1 MLPVMIMGM
10 ITITTIEP
18 LSTGASARHRTT
30 LRDIGIH
37 PHAHAGAHTHTRTRT
52 CTHTHAFT
60 HCAATAAHYHARV
73 TGLAAPYHASAQRN
87 HRALRGALRVL
98 GHRTCG
104 ALPCEYSVSTPST
117 HRALGV
123 LITEYTNGNHRR
135 GPRSRAKRNSGES
148 ERSRERHT
156 GAAPTTAHITQHQAP
171 HKRTLKVLLQSLSE
185 DAPARSGRGSPSTSP
200 RGCTRWRR
208 GTRAARPRTGSC
220 CALAPAGTRSTHVV
234 LGVLTRGIPEY
245 SQGYTPAARRRAV
258 QLRTHAR
265 APVAAAKCG
274 LSSRCSV
281 PKNCQ
286 GVPGVCVCQRVRGRA
301 LVCACL
307 RARVRGRATACAL
320 CVRVCTR
327 LCVRVCVCEWVY
339 VCAHVPARASAC
351 VRVCVCA

>member
-1 MLPVMIMGM
+1 MYTRPCIHAFIHGGALPC
-10 ITITTIEP
+10 
-18 LSTGASARHRTT
+18 ASHRT
-30 LRDIGIH
+30 
-37 PHAHAGAHTHTRTRT
+37 
-52 CTHTHAFT
+52 C
-60 HCAATAAHYHARV
+60 
-73 TGLAAPYHASAQRN
+73 
-87 HRALRGALRVL
+87 GALPRERSEKSQSTQSDHRVL
-98 GHRTCG
+98 GHRACG

-123 LITEYTNGNHRR
+123 LITEYTNGNHRI
-135 GPRSRAKRNSGES
+135 GPRSRASAIPERERES
-148 ERSRERHT
+148 ERARERLT
-156 GAAPTTAHITQHQAP
+156 GAAPTTAHIMQHQAP
-171 HKRTLKVLLQSLSE
+171 HKHTQKVLLQSLSE
-185 DAPARSGRGSPSTSP
+185 DGPARSGRGSPSTSP

-258 QLRTHAR
+258 QLRAHAR
-265 APVAAAKCG
+265 APVAAVKCG

-320 CVRVCTR
+320 CVR
-327 LCVRVCVCEWVY
+327 
-339 VCAHVPARASAC
+339 A
-351 VRVCVCA
+351 CVCARVRVRSA

>member
-1 MLPVMIMGM
+1 MYTHPC
-10 ITITTIEP
+10 
-18 LSTGASARHRTT
+18 
-30 LRDIGIH
+30 IH
-37 PHAHAGAHTHTRTRT
+37 
-52 CTHTHAFT
+52 
-60 HCAATAAHYHARV
+60 
-73 TGLAAPYHASAQRN
+73 
-87 HRALRGALRVL
+87 ALRGHGGALPCAS
-98 GHRTCG
+98 HRTCG
-104 ALPCEYSVSTPST
+104 ALPRERSEKSQSTQRCSPSARSPDLRRTPMRVLGEYSEYSQSARST
-117 HRALGV
+117 
-123 LITEYTNGNHRR
+123 NHRVHKR
-135 GPRSRAKRNSGES
+135 EPPAWTTVARKRNSRERES
-148 ERSRERHT
+148 ERARERLT

>member
-1 MLPVMIMGM
+1 VLPVMIMSI

-135 GPRSRAKRNSGES
+135 GPRSRASAIPE
-148 ERSRERHT
+148 RERAR
-156 GAAPTTAHITQHQAP
+156 GQGSGSQEQHQP
-171 HKRTLKVLLQSLSE
+171 LLTSHNTKHHTS
-185 DAPARSGRGSPSTSP
+185 AR
-200 RGCTRWRR
+200 
-208 GTRAARPRTGSC
+208 
-220 CALAPAGTRSTHVV
+220 
-234 LGVLTRGIPEY
+234 
-245 SQGYTPAARRRAV
+245 
-258 QLRTHAR
+258 
-265 APVAAAKCG
+265 
-274 LSSRCSV
+274 
-281 PKNCQ
+281 
-286 GVPGVCVCQRVRGRA
+286 
-301 LVCACL
+301 
-307 RARVRGRATACAL
+307 
-320 CVRVCTR
+320 
-327 LCVRVCVCEWVY
+327 
-339 VCAHVPARASAC
+339 
-351 VRVCVCA
+351 

>member
-1 MLPVMIMGM
+1 MYTHPCIHAFIHGGALPC
-10 ITITTIEP
+10 
-18 LSTGASARHRTT
+18 ASHRT
-30 LRDIGIH
+30 
-37 PHAHAGAHTHTRTRT
+37 
-52 CTHTHAFT
+52 C
-60 HCAATAAHYHARV
+60 
-73 TGLAAPYHASAQRN
+73 
-87 HRALRGALRVL
+87 GALPRERSEKSQSTQSAHRVL
-98 GHRTCG
+98 GHRACG

-123 LITEYTNGNHRR
+123 LITEYTNGNHRL
-135 GPRSRAKRNSGES
+135 GPRSRASAIPERES
-148 ERSRERHT
+148 ERARERLT

-258 QLRTHAR
+258 QLRAHAR
-265 APVAAAKCG
+265 APVAAVKCG
-274 LSSRCSV
+274 ISSRCSV

-286 GVPGVCVCQRVRGRA
+286 GFQEFQESVCVNMCGRA
-301 LVCACL
+301 LVCVCL
-307 RARVRGRATACAL
+307 HVRVRGRATACAL

-327 LCVRVCVCEWVY
+327 
-339 VCAHVPARASAC
+339 A
-351 VRVCVCA
+351 

>member
-1 MLPVMIMGM
+1 MSI

-30 LRDIGIH
+30 LRGMGIH
-37 PHAHAGAHTHTRTRT
+37 PHAHAGAHTHTRTHT

-98 GHRTCG
+98 GHRLRRTPKRILG
-104 ALPCEYSVSTPST
+104 EYSEYSQSARST
-117 HRALGV
+117 
-123 LITEYTNGNHRR
+123 NHRVHKR
-135 GPRSRAKRNSGES
+135 EPPAWTTVARKRNSRERES
-148 ERSRERHT
+148 ERGRERFT
-156 GAAPTTAHITQHQAP
+156 GEAPATAHITQHQAP
-171 HKRTLKVLLQSLSE
+171 HKRTQKVLLQSLSE
-185 DAPARSGRGSPSTSP
+185 DGPARSGRGSPSTSP
-200 RGCTRWRR
+200 RGCMRWRR

-265 APVAAAKCG
+265 APVAAVKCG

-286 GVPGVCVCQRVRGRA
+286 GVPGVCVCQRVRGPR
-301 LVCACL
+301 LSV
-307 RARVRGRATACAL
+307 RGRVRGRETACAL

-327 LCVRVCVCEWVY
+327 
-339 VCAHVPARASAC
+339 A
-351 VRVCVCA
+351 